1 MGAIGVAGVGAIG
14 VCVAGVG
21 AIGVGVVE
29 MVVIAGESFCDLGKD
44 TSFNVKAFL
53 NLLNPMPN
61 SISRSSSK
69 SINLS
74 SDGSKLSA

>member
-1 MGAIGVAGVGAIG
+1 MGAIGVGVAAIG
-14 VCVAGVG
+14 VGVGVAGVG

-29 MVVIAGESFCDLGKD
+29 IVVIAGESFCDMVKN
-44 TSFNVKAFL
+44 NVKAFL

-74 SDGSKLSA
+74 LDGSKLSA